1 MIDIF
6 FFSQKVIQIS
16 DLSNGLGW
24 PVPTLAIC
32 LVISWICIFLSVVKG
47 IKSSGK
53 LSYVFAILPYVIL
66 ILILIRACTL
76 DGAMTGI
83 KFFLYPAEDNWKKL
97 LDLNVWYE
105 ALTQC
110 FFSLTIG
117 MGSIV
122 MFSSYNEFDRN
133 IHK

>member
-1 MIDIF
+1 MIDD
-6 FFSQKVIQIS
+6 IS
-16 DLSNGLGW
+16 GGIGW
-24 PVPTLAIC
+24 PVPMLAIC
-32 LVISWICIFLSVVKG
+32 LLISWICVYVSIVKG

-53 LSYVFAILPYVIL
+53 LSYVFAILPYIIL

-76 DGAMTGI
+76 EGALKGI
-83 KFFLYPAEDNWKKL
+83 KYFLYPEGSNWAKL
-97 LDLNVWYE
+97 KDLDVWYD

-122 MFSSYNEFDRN
+122 MFSSYNEFDRD
-133 IHK
+133 IYK

>member
-1 MIDIF
+1 MIDD
-6 FFSQKVIQIS
+6 IS
-16 DLSNGLGW
+16 DGIGW

-32 LVISWICIFLSVVKG
+32 LLISWICVCVSIIRG

-53 LSYVFAILPYVIL
+53 LSYVFAILPYIIL

-76 DGAMTGI
+76 EGAVEGI
-83 KFFLYPAEDNWKKL
+83 KYFLYPGGSNWAKL
-97 LDLNVWYE
+97 LDLDVWYD

-117 MGSIV
+117 MGCIV

-133 IHK
+133 IYK